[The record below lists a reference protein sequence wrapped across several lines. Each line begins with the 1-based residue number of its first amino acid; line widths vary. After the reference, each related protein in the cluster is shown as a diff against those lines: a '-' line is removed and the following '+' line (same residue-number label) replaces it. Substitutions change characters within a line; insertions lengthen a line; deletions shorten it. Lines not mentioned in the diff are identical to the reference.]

1 MGIIELIAGVVAVAA
16 LIALLYHLSSCD
28 STTIAWCFAHR
39 AVIVAVMLS
48 ALWPMFWIHSRG
60 QCETKQ
66 SLICAGF
73 VIVILIL
80 AMLAEICGSEKAMS
94 TKGRNRR

>member
-1 MGIIELIAGVVAVAA
+1 MGIAELIAGIVAVVV
-16 LIALLYHLSSCD
+16 LVALLYYLSSCN

-48 ALWPMFWIHSRG
+48 ALWPMFWVHSRG
-60 QCETKQ
+60 ECETKQ

-94 TKGRNRR
+94 AKGRN